1 MGKLGFDPLQLV
13 DYVVD
18 DVSRLQMFGQDIPC
32 IDFDLDL
39 GRQAISTWADRRA
52 SSYPRKTLIRSAASR
67 QYSKFPITGELRAPI
82 APCHSGLAFVHG
94 GRPVDWR

>member
-18 DVSRLQMFGQDIPC
+18 DVSRLQMFGH
-32 IDFDLDL
+32 
-39 GRQAISTWADRRA
+39 STWADRRA

-82 APCHSGLAFVHG
+82 APHA
-94 GRPVDWR
+94 RA

>member
-39 GRQAISTWADRRA
+39 GRQARLLLPEENANPECGQPTIFQISHHWGIARPNCPA
-52 SSYPRKTLIRSAASR
+52 CSR
-67 QYSKFPITGELRAPI
+67 LNVKA
-82 APCHSGLAFVHG
+82 
-94 GRPVDWR
+94 

>member
-39 GRQAISTWADRRA
+39 GRQAIST
-52 SSYPRKTLIRSAASR
+52 
-67 QYSKFPITGELRAPI
+67 
-82 APCHSGLAFVHG
+82 
-94 GRPVDWR
+94 

>member
-32 IDFDLDL
+32 IDFS
-39 GRQAISTWADRRA
+39 ISTWADRRA

-67 QYSKFPITGELRAPI
+67 KYSKFPITGELRAPI
-82 APCHSGLAFVHG
+82 APLSSRAENVKGL
-94 GRPVDWR
+94 RQ